1 MKIKKIISIAM
12 VSLLTVACL
21 SGCGSSS
28 KVATQYIET
37 GMMADGVD
45 MNFTSGA
52 SSSFNSYKATTSD
65 TAMEYKTE
73 SVTTNSGSG
82 SSSGNGVNSN
92 IEDTIP
98 KANKII
104 YTGELRVHTSDMNKT
119 ESIVSEKIIEYGGYV
134 SGYTKEENSHINII
148 ARIPSENFN
157 SMLDDEDIAKD
168 NSVYKRMDAEDVT
181 LQYSDTEAELESL
194 RVQEERLL
202 TYLKSAN
209 NVEEM
214 LDIETHLQ
222 SVRQRIT
229 TVTNRLKY
237 LDNYISYSELNIS
250 IYNRYDAPVEEASF
264 FERLKH
270 TIVDSFEDFVD
281 FCEDTVLFVVSII
294 PTLIV
299 LVIIVFAFIKWRKSR
314 KKKKEKKK
322 EINNN

>member
-12 VSLLTVACL
+12 VSLLTVTCL

-37 GMMADGVD
+37 GMMADGVS
-45 MNFTSGA
+45 MNFTRA
-52 SSSFNSYKATTSD
+52 SAPSKNYNATMNTAD
-65 TAMEYKTE
+65 TVMEYKSE
-73 SVTTNSGSG
+73 SVSTSSGSG
-82 SSSGNGVNSN
+82 SSSTSSSNVN
-92 IEDTIP
+92 DTIP
-98 KANKII
+98 KTNKII

-134 SGYTKEENSHINII
+134 SGYTKEENSHINIV

-157 SMLDDEDIAKD
+157 KMLDDEDIAKD

-222 SVRQRIT
+222 SVRQKIT

-281 FCEDTVLFVVSII
+281 FCEDTVLFIVSII

-299 LVIIVFAFIKWRKSR
+299 LAIIVFVFIKWRKSR